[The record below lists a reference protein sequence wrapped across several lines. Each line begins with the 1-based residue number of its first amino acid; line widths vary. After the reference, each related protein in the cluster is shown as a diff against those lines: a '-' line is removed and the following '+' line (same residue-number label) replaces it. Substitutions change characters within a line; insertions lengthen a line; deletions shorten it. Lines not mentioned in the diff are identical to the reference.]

1 MGMADSRGTRRRQ
14 HSHNGPSSSEADRQK
29 SSVIPC
35 QGDSGLQEDQES
47 KLMELGL
54 PTKIRRSREQGLSQA
69 GEQGLTGEQQSKG
82 HLKSWGWRRKKAREA
97 AK

>member
-47 KLMELGL
+47 KVMELGL
-54 PTKIRRSREQGLSQA
+54 PTKICRSQEQGLSQV

-82 HLKSWGWRRKKAREA
+82 PSQKLGLA
-97 AK
+97 